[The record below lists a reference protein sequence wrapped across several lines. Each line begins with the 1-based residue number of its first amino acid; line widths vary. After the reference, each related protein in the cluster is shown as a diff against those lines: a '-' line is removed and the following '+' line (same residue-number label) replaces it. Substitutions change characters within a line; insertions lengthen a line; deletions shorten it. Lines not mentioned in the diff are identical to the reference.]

1 MIEFIKNKYLE
12 KRALFLIVNNEGVII
27 EHDYDLGDFKTDN
40 FFELHPFFES
50 IPFLVTTE
58 NPDQTFPC
66 IQLEFK
72 STKGIYD
79 ISVTKKNDN
88 YYIGIF
94 DFTDHYEAS
103 HTLAQEKNESIIKS
117 QLLQIQHNNIVL
129 EKELIELK
137 NEHLKKSQEFK
148 DEFLANMSHEIRTP
162 LNAILGFTKLLQNYN
177 YSQEQQQFLDAIA
190 ISSNNL
196 KVIINDI
203 LDMSKIEAGKLEISN
218 VDFNLKTL
226 VDNLKATYKLRL
238 EDKKDL
244 KLNFNIE
251 EQVPL
256 ILKGDAIRINQ
267 ILINLFEN
275 AFKFTEKGS
284 ISLAIRIKEQT
295 KDHLVLLFEVTDT
308 GIGIK
313 KEKLNAIFDSFSQ
326 AHDNNVKN
334 FGGTGLGL
342 TITKNLVQLMN
353 GNIGVTS
360 EYGKGTTFHFD
371 LPLTIGKEKT
381 DIESNKVTDSNNLP
395 NRKIKLLLAEDVKLN
410 QLLAKKILT
419 SNGYDLT
426 IVSNGQ
432 EALKALNKEPFDLLL
447 LDLRMPVM
455 DGYETAE
462 NIRKNER
469 HPYYKIPIIALT
481 AHAMDKERDK
491 CLAIGID
498 DYVSK
503 PFEAADLIAKIN
515 QLTS

>member
-12 KRALFLIVNNEGVII
+12 KRALFLIVNSEGHII

-50 IPFLVTTE
+50 IPFLVTAE

-72 STKGIYD
+72 NTKGIYD
-79 ISVTKKNDN
+79 ISITKKNDN
-88 YYIGIF
+88 FYIGIF

-137 NEHLKKSQEFK
+137 NQHLKQSQEFK

-162 LNAILGFTKLLQNYN
+162 LNAILGFTKLLQNYK
-177 YSQEQQQFLDAIA
+177 YTEEQQQFLDAIA
-190 ISSNNL
+190 ISGNNL

-203 LDMSKIEAGKLEISN
+203 LDMSKIEAGKLEISH

-226 VDNLKATYKLRL
+226 VDNLEATYKLRL
-238 EDKKDL
+238 QEKELQLDFQI
-244 KLNFNIE
+244 NEN
-251 EQVPL
+251 VPHM
-256 ILKGDAIRINQ
+256 LKGDAIRINQ
-267 ILINLFEN
+267 ILINLLEN
-275 AFKFTEKGS
+275 AFKFTEKGC
-284 ISLAIRIKEQT
+284 ISLLISLKEKVNDT
-295 KDHLVLLFEVTDT
+295 LHLIFEVKDS

-313 KEKLNAIFDSFSQ
+313 EEKLNAIFDSFSQ

-342 TITKNLVQLMN
+342 TIVKNLIQLMN
-353 GNIGVTS
+353 GTIGVTS
-360 EYGKGTTFHFD
+360 EYGKGTTFHFE
-371 LPLTIGKEKT
+371 LPLKLGEKT
-381 DIESNKVTDSNNLP
+381 KEDNITAIDKTESLNKE
-395 NRKIKLLLAEDVKLN
+395 IKLLLAEDVKLN

-419 SNGYDLT
+419 KNGFQLT
-426 IVSNGQ
+426 IVNNGQ
-432 EALKALNKEPFDLLL
+432 EAIDALAQEHFNLLL

-455 DGYETAE
+455 DGYETAKM
-462 NIRKNER
+462 IRNSKNTS
-469 HPYYKIPIIALT
+469 YCDIPIIALT
-481 AHAMDKERDK
+481 AHAMDKERDN
-491 CLAIGID
+491 CLALGIN

-503 PFEAADLIAKIN
+503 PFEATHLIEKIN
-515 QLTS
+515 RLVSS